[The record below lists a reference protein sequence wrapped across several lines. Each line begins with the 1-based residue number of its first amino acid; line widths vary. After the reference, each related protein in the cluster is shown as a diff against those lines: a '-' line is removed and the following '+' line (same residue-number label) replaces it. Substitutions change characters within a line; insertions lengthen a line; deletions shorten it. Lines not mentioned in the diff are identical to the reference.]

1 MKNILNTRLIRP
13 KNKGNIITRK
23 DLNEKLEDIINKKLT
38 IVSGGPAVGKTTL
51 ISMYLENSKN
61 YIWISLGEEVDD
73 IISFWTYF
81 IYGVKEKISN
91 EEFYIDMLNSLM
103 NRDEIFNIISSLI
116 NELIDEEELI
126 IVFDDFYFLKDKFL
140 LATIEYFIKHSTDE
154 IHFVLISREEV
165 HLYIG
170 DLIMKGEVKNL
181 NGEDFKISKEDTI
194 NFFKENLKKQ
204 LSQEEID
211 DIYEKTEGWIGAIRL
226 VVTLINDGKNFL
238 SFSRDNSYFIE
249 YVNKEL
255 LGRLHND
262 ELDFLIKTSSLKYVD
277 AEVCSLLGNGE
288 GEKIIDNLIKKN
300 MMIISIDSKE
310 KSYRYHNVLRDVLI
324 GELNKWDKASQEN
337 VINKLI
343 EYLIYKKNYD
353 EALTLS
359 VDWKLFDKS
368 LSIIHDHAHLLIS
381 TRIFRKIPLEYYKK
395 SLDLSIISVFYSY
408 FNIEYERGT
417 QILNALGDNRKE
429 DYWNVVNMYEMVT
442 ENMCCNIDIESIKT
456 EVNCDMNILA
466 RMVYYMIVSF
476 IFRIKK
482 EYILSLQVIDYI
494 LEVNK
499 EFKNSYISM
508 FSEFNKVGVLEESGK
523 IKECEKEYKNIKTLI
538 GGSSKVLEMEVQYY
552 LGLPGVFIKRMII
565 DKAEKMLI
573 EGEKKC
579 DDKLRGMAGS
589 YPLKRGFRYNMA
601 QVKCLSGNLEEG
613 EKILNSMFENDANII
628 MQIST
633 LSLRIELLSF
643 HSNRIKKEEYEEYIN
658 LYNENFHM
666 NYDRVDSEDIAY
678 SIALFKIGKVE
689 ESLKSLDNIIFECRK
704 KKRGYGLTYALIVK
718 VCFRCSKNMKDKES
732 LNCLKEALFYSR
744 DEDLFITYHLYKKE
758 LKELFKLW
766 EKELNNDKNNSL
778 FLDKIYKLWNNSKE
792 SILSERELEVLHE
805 LAKGLSNKEIAGNLY
820 VSLATVKTHL
830 INIYSKLEVKNRVEA
845 IKKYYEICI

>member
-482 EYILSLQVIDYI
+482 EYILSLQVID
-494 LEVNK
+494 
-499 EFKNSYISM
+499 
-508 FSEFNKVGVLEESGK
+508 
-523 IKECEKEYKNIKTLI
+523 
-538 GGSSKVLEMEVQYY
+538 
-552 LGLPGVFIKRMII
+552 
-565 DKAEKMLI
+565 
-573 EGEKKC
+573 
-579 DDKLRGMAGS
+579 
-589 YPLKRGFRYNMA
+589 
-601 QVKCLSGNLEEG
+601 
-613 EKILNSMFENDANII
+613 
-628 MQIST
+628 
-633 LSLRIELLSF
+633 
-643 HSNRIKKEEYEEYIN
+643 
-658 LYNENFHM
+658 
-666 NYDRVDSEDIAY
+666 
-678 SIALFKIGKVE
+678 
-689 ESLKSLDNIIFECRK
+689 
-704 KKRGYGLTYALIVK
+704 
-718 VCFRCSKNMKDKES
+718 
-732 LNCLKEALFYSR
+732 
-744 DEDLFITYHLYKKE
+744 
-758 LKELFKLW
+758 
-766 EKELNNDKNNSL
+766 
-778 FLDKIYKLWNNSKE
+778 
-792 SILSERELEVLHE
+792 
-805 LAKGLSNKEIAGNLY
+805 
-820 VSLATVKTHL
+820 
-830 INIYSKLEVKNRVEA
+830 
-845 IKKYYEICI
+845 